1 MGTYRVYNENYS
13 DCGIE
18 DLSSVDFVEVDN
30 AVLNCVKDDNDLYSP
45 SIRKLLNIVNVK
57 VQDIPTFVKRNIIL
71 SPQQVVQCATGND
84 TDYTDGANYIH
95 PNQFKYKQMMEELK
109 DEELMDIEDS
119 MTACD
124 YNDKFFEML
133 QEAEKYCPTA
143 INANKRYEKKIK
155 EAWKNVPKYKGAS
168 NIDRE
173 TIDAG
178 TPAPRRIC
186 GYQAAVD
193 FVYGDNVDDTSTSA
207 AWLGNDYH
215 CDNSLD
221 LTSAALLAND
231 YHCDNSQYLTSG
243 ICMAPSVF
251 DDKPRDIQIDAD
263 SIFTS
268 QPKSD
273 IVDNSDLL
281 NISSDTST
289 LMQGSCLDLFNDN
302 SEKFEDFKIREP
314 EHTSPAK
321 MEKQRRI
328 EEYHKR
334 HNRKSN
340 R

>member
-13 DCGIE
+13 GWNE
-18 DLSSVDFVEVDN
+18 QDLSSIDFVEVDN
-30 AVLNCVKDDNDLYSP
+30 AVLNCVKDDNNLYSP
-45 SIRKLLNIVNVK
+45 SIKKLLNIVNVK

-84 TDYTDGANYIH
+84 TDYTDGANYMH

-109 DEELMDIEDS
+109 NEELLDEEDS

-124 YNDKFFEML
+124 YNDRFFEML

-143 INANKRYEKKIK
+143 INANKRYEKQIK
-155 EAWKNVPKYKGAS
+155 EAWKNVPNYTGVS
-168 NIDRE
+168 RGEIDRE
-173 TIDAG
+173 TIDVD
-178 TPAPRRIC
+178 APTVNRAC
-186 GYQAAVD
+186 GYLRNAATTAENTIPTTSINND
-193 FVYGDNVDDTSTSA
+193 FATSA
-207 AWLGNDYH
+207 CY
-215 CDNSLD
+215 
-221 LTSAALLAND
+221 
-231 YHCDNSQYLTSG
+231 CDNSQYLTSG
-243 ICMAPSVF
+243 ICMAHSVF

-268 QPKSD
+268 QPKPD
-273 IVDNSDLL
+273 VVDNSDLL

-289 LMQGSCLDLFNDN
+289 LMQGSCLDLFNNN

-321 MEKQRRI
+321 LEKQRRI
-328 EEYHKR
+328 DEYHKR
-334 HNRKSN
+334 HNRKKN

>member
-13 DCGIE
+13 GYGVD
-18 DLSSVDFVEVDN
+18 DLSSIDFVEVDN

-45 SIRKLLNIVNVK
+45 NIKKLLNIVNVK

-84 TDYTDGANYIH
+84 TDYTDGANYMH
-95 PNQFKYKQMMEELK
+95 PNQFKYKQMMEELEN
-109 DEELMDIEDS
+109 EELLDKEDS

-124 YNDKFFEML
+124 MSDRFFNLLE
-133 QEAEKYCPTA
+133 EAEKYCPTA
-143 INANKRYEKKIK
+143 INANKQYEKQIK

-173 TIDAG
+173 IVDAG
-178 TPAPRRIC
+178 APATKRIC

-193 FVYGDNVDDTSTSA
+193 YVHSDNIANDTAPVSA
-207 AWLGNDYH
+207 AWM
-215 CDNSLD
+215 
-221 LTSAALLAND
+221 AND
-231 YHCDNSQYLTSG
+231 NYCDNSQYLTSG
-243 ICMAPSVF
+243 ICMTPSFF

-268 QPKSD
+268 QPKPD
-273 IVDNSDLL
+273 VVDNSDLL

-289 LMQGSCLDLFNDN
+289 LMQGSCLDLFNDKA
-302 SEKFEDFKIREP
+302 EKFEDFKIREP

-321 MEKQRRI
+321 LEKQRRI

-334 HNRKSN
+334 HNRKRN

>member
-13 DCGIE
+13 VYGVE

-30 AVLNCVKDDNDLYSP
+30 AVLNCVKDGNDLYSP
-45 SIRKLLNIVNVK
+45 SIKKLLNIVNVK

-71 SPQQVVQCATGND
+71 SQQQVVQCATGNN
-84 TDYTDGANYIH
+84 TDYTDGANYMH
-95 PNQFKYKQMMEELK
+95 QNQFKYKQMMEELK
-109 DEELMDIEDS
+109 DEELLDKEDS
-119 MTACD
+119 LTTCD
-124 YNDKFFEML
+124 YNDRFLNML
-133 QEAEKYCPTA
+133 HEAEKYCKTDYMHGANVTA
-143 INANKRYEKKIK
+143 SPVST
-155 EAWKNVPKYKGAS
+155 AWM
-168 NIDRE
+168 
-173 TIDAG
+173 
-178 TPAPRRIC
+178 
-186 GYQAAVD
+186 
-193 FVYGDNVDDTSTSA
+193 DNE
-207 AWLGNDYH
+207 NY
-215 CDNSLD
+215 
-221 LTSAALLAND
+221 
-231 YHCDNSQYLTSG
+231 CDNSQYLTSG

-268 QPKSD
+268 QPKPD

-321 MEKQRRI
+321 LEKQRRI

-334 HNRKSN
+334 HNRKRN

>member
-13 DCGIE
+13 GLND
-18 DLSSVDFVEVDN
+18 DLNSIDFVEVDN
-30 AVLNCVKDDNDLYSP
+30 AVLNCVKDDNDLYS
-45 SIRKLLNIVNVK
+45 SNIKKLLNIVNVK

-71 SPQQVVQCATGND
+71 SPQQVVQCANGND
-84 TDYTDGANYIH
+84 TDYTDGANYMH

-119 MTACD
+119 MTTCD
-124 YNDKFFEML
+124 DNDRFFEML
-133 QEAEKYCPTA
+133 QEAEKYCPTF
-143 INANKRYEKKIK
+143 INVNKHYENKIK
-155 EAWKNVPKYKGAS
+155 EASNNVPKYKSTS

-173 TIDAG
+173 IIDAG
-178 TPAPRRIC
+178 APSPRHIC

-193 FVYGDNVDDTSTSA
+193 YVHGNNTSAEDMIRYANIADTSTSA
-207 AWLGNDYH
+207 ALM
-215 CDNSLD
+215 
-221 LTSAALLAND
+221 ANEN
-231 YHCDNSQYLTSG
+231 YCDNSQYLTTG

-268 QPKSD
+268 QPKPD

-289 LMQGSCLDLFNDN
+289 LMQGSCLDLFNNKAD
-302 SEKFEDFKIREP
+302 KFEDFKIREP

-321 MEKQRRI
+321 LEMQRRI
-328 EEYHKR
+328 EEYNKL
-334 HNRKSN
+334 HNRKRN

>member
-13 DCGIE
+13 GYDVE
-18 DLSSVDFVEVDN
+18 DLSSIDFVEVDN

-45 SIRKLLNIVNVK
+45 SIKKLLNIVNVK

-84 TDYTDGANYIH
+84 TDYTDGANYMH

-109 DEELMDIEDS
+109 DEELLDKEDS

-124 YNDKFFEML
+124 YNDKFFNML
-133 QEAEKYCPTA
+133 QEAEKYCPTEV
-143 INANKRYEKKIK
+143 NANKRYEKHIK
-155 EAWKNVPKYKGAS
+155 EAWNAVPKYKGAS
-168 NIDRE
+168 NIDKE
-173 TIDAG
+173 IIDAD
-178 TPAPRRIC
+178 APTLRRIC

-193 FVYGDNVDDTSTSA
+193 YVHGANVTANDIIPVSA
-207 AWLGNDYH
+207 AWV
-215 CDNSLD
+215 
-221 LTSAALLAND
+221 ANEN
-231 YHCDNSQYLTSG
+231 YCDNSQYLTSD
-243 ICMAPSVF
+243 ICMAPSFF

-268 QPKSD
+268 QPKPD
-273 IVDNSDLL
+273 VVDNSDLL

-289 LMQGSCLDLFNDN
+289 LMQGSCLDLFNNKAD
-302 SEKFEDFKIREP
+302 KFEDFKIREP

-321 MEKQRRI
+321 LKKQRRI
-328 EEYHKR
+328 DEYHKR
-334 HNRKSN
+334 HNRKKN

>member
-13 DCGIE
+13 GYGVD
-18 DLSSVDFVEVDN
+18 DLSSIDFVEVDN

-45 SIRKLLNIVNVK
+45 NIRKLLNIVNVK
-57 VQDIPTFVKRNIIL
+57 VKDIPTFVKRNIIL

-84 TDYTDGANYIH
+84 TDYTDGANYMH

-109 DEELMDIEDS
+109 DEELLDKEDS

-124 YNDKFFEML
+124 MSDRFFNLLE
-133 QEAEKYCPTA
+133 EAEKYCPTA
-143 INANKRYEKKIK
+143 INANKRYEKQIK
-155 EAWKNVPKYKGAS
+155 EAWKNVPKYEGAS

-173 TIDAG
+173 IVDVGA
-178 TPAPRRIC
+178 PATKRIC

-193 FVYGDNVDDTSTSA
+193 YVHSDNIANDTAPVSA
-207 AWLGNDYH
+207 AWM
-215 CDNSLD
+215 
-221 LTSAALLAND
+221 ANEN
-231 YHCDNSQYLTSG
+231 YCDNSQYLTSG
-243 ICMAPSVF
+243 ICMTPSFF

-268 QPKSD
+268 QPKPD
-273 IVDNSDLL
+273 VVDNSDLL

-289 LMQGSCLDLFNDN
+289 LMQGSCLDLFNDKA
-302 SEKFEDFKIREP
+302 EKFEDFKIREP

-321 MEKQRRI
+321 LEKQRRI

-334 HNRKSN
+334 RNRKRN

>member
-13 DCGIE
+13 GWGVE
-18 DLSSVDFVEVDN
+18 DLSSIDFVEVDN
-30 AVLNCVKDDNDLYSP
+30 AVLNCVKDDKDLYSP

-57 VQDIPTFVKRNIIL
+57 VQDIPTIVKRNIIL

-84 TDYTDGANYIH
+84 TDYTDGANYMH
-95 PNQFKYKQMMEELK
+95 PNQFKYKQMMEELQN
-109 DEELMDIEDS
+109 EELLDKEDS

-124 YNDKFFEML
+124 YNERFFEML

-155 EAWKNVPKYKGAS
+155 EAWKNVPNYRGAG

-173 TIDAG
+173 IIDVGA
-178 TPAPRRIC
+178 PAVKRTC
-186 GYQAAVD
+186 GYKAAAD
-193 FVYGDNVDDTSTSA
+193 YSYGNVTAADTVPASA
-207 AWLGNDYH
+207 TWM
-215 CDNSLD
+215 
-221 LTSAALLAND
+221 ANEN
-231 YHCDNSQYLTSG
+231 YCDNSQYLTSG
-243 ICMAPSVF
+243 ICMAPSFF
-251 DDKPRDIQIDAD
+251 DDKPRDIQVDAD

-273 IVDNSDLL
+273 VVDNSDLL

-289 LMQGSCLDLFNDN
+289 LMQGSCLDLFNDKAD
-302 SEKFEDFKIREP
+302 KFEDFKIREP

-321 MEKQRRI
+321 LEKQRRI
-328 EEYHKR
+328 DEYHKR
-334 HNRKSN
+334 HNRKKN

>member
-13 DCGIE
+13 GLND
-18 DLSSVDFVEVDN
+18 DLDSIDFVEVDN
-30 AVLNCVKDDNDLYSP
+30 AVLNCVRDDNNLYSP
-45 SIRKLLNIVNVK
+45 SIKKLLNIVNVK

-84 TDYTDGANYIH
+84 TDYTNGANYMH

-109 DEELMDIEDS
+109 DEELLDKEDS

-124 YNDKFFEML
+124 YNDRFFNLLE
-133 QEAEKYCPTA
+133 EAEKY
-143 INANKRYEKKIK
+143 
-155 EAWKNVPKYKGAS
+155 
-168 NIDRE
+168 
-173 TIDAG
+173 
-178 TPAPRRIC
+178 
-186 GYQAAVD
+186 
-193 FVYGDNVDDTSTSA
+193 
-207 AWLGNDYH
+207 
-215 CDNSLD
+215 
-221 LTSAALLAND
+221 
-231 YHCDNSQYLTSG
+231 CDNSQYLTSG

-251 DDKPRDIQIDAD
+251 DDKPCDIQVDAD

-268 QPKSD
+268 QPKPD

-302 SEKFEDFKIREP
+302 FEKFEDFKIREP

-321 MEKQRRI
+321 LEKQRRI

-334 HNRKSN
+334 HNRKRN

>member
-13 DCGIE
+13 SWGTE
-18 DLSSVDFVEVDN
+18 DLSSIDFVEVDN
-30 AVLNCVKDDNDLYSP
+30 AVLNCVKDDNNLYSP
-45 SIRKLLNIVNVK
+45 SIKKLLNIVNVK

-84 TDYTDGANYIH
+84 TDYTDGANYMH

-109 DEELMDIEDS
+109 DEELLDKEDS

-124 YNDKFFEML
+124 YNDRFFEML

-143 INANKRYEKKIK
+143 VNANKRYEKRIK
-155 EAWKNVPKYKGAS
+155 EALNAVPKYKGAS

-173 TIDAG
+173 IIDAG
-178 TPAPRRIC
+178 APTPRRIC
-186 GYQAAVD
+186 GYQAAADYVH
-193 FVYGDNVDDTSTSA
+193 GANVTANDTIPVSA
-207 AWLGNDYH
+207 AWM
-215 CDNSLD
+215 
-221 LTSAALLAND
+221 ANEN
-231 YHCDNSQYLTSG
+231 YCDNSQYLTSG

-268 QPKSD
+268 QPKPD

-321 MEKQRRI
+321 LEKQRRI

-334 HNRKSN
+334 HNRKRN

>member
-13 DCGIE
+13 GWNE
-18 DLSSVDFVEVDN
+18 QDLSSIDFVEVDN
-30 AVLNCVKDDNDLYSP
+30 AVLNCVKDDNNLYSP
-45 SIRKLLNIVNVK
+45 SIKKLLNIVNVK

-84 TDYTDGANYIH
+84 TDYTDGANYMH

-109 DEELMDIEDS
+109 DEELLDKEDS

-124 YNDKFFEML
+124 YNDRFFNML

-143 INANKRYEKKIK
+143 VNANKRYETQIK
-155 EAWKNVPKYKGAS
+155 EAWNAVPKYKGAS
-168 NIDRE
+168 ELDRE
-173 TIDAG
+173 TIDAP
-178 TPAPRRIC
+178 TPRRIC

-193 FVYGDNVDDTSTSA
+193 YVHGANVTANNTIPVSA
-207 AWLGNDYH
+207 SWMTNENY
-215 CDNSLD
+215 
-221 LTSAALLAND
+221 
-231 YHCDNSQYLTSG
+231 CDNSQYLTSG

-268 QPKSD
+268 QPKPD
-273 IVDNSDLL
+273 VVDNSDLL

-289 LMQGSCLDLFNDN
+289 LMQGSCLDLFNNN

-321 MEKQRRI
+321 LEKQRRI
-328 EEYHKR
+328 DEYHKR
-334 HNRKSN
+334 HNRKKN

>member
-13 DCGIE
+13 GWGTE
-18 DLSSVDFVEVDN
+18 DLSSIDFVEVDN

-45 SIRKLLNIVNVK
+45 NIRKLLNIVNVK

-84 TDYTDGANYIH
+84 TDYTDGANYMH
-95 PNQFKYKQMMEELK
+95 PNQFKYKQMMEELEN
-109 DEELMDIEDS
+109 EELLDKEDS

-124 YNDKFFEML
+124 MSDRFFNLLE
-133 QEAEKYCPTA
+133 EAEKYCPTA
-143 INANKRYEKKIK
+143 INANKRYEKQIK
-155 EAWKNVPKYKGAS
+155 AAWKNVPKYKGAS
-168 NIDRE
+168 EIDRE
-173 TIDAG
+173 IIDVGA
-178 TPAPRRIC
+178 PATKRIC
-186 GYQAAVD
+186 GYQTA
-193 FVYGDNVDDTSTSA
+193 NDTATTSA
-207 AWLGNDYH
+207 AWMANDNY
-215 CDNSLD
+215 CDNS
-221 LTSAALLAND
+221 
-231 YHCDNSQYLTSG
+231 HYLTSG
-243 ICMAPSVF
+243 ICMTPSFF

-268 QPKSD
+268 QPKPD
-273 IVDNSDLL
+273 VVDNSDLL

-321 MEKQRRI
+321 LEKQRRI

-334 HNRKSN
+334 HNRKRN

>member
-13 DCGIE
+13 GWNE
-18 DLSSVDFVEVDN
+18 QDLSSIDFVEVDN
-30 AVLNCVKDDNDLYSP
+30 AVLNCVKDDNNLYSP
-45 SIRKLLNIVNVK
+45 SIKKLLNIVNVK

-84 TDYTDGANYIH
+84 TDYTDGANYMH

-109 DEELMDIEDS
+109 NEELLDEEDS

-124 YNDKFFEML
+124 YNDRFFEML
-133 QEAEKYCPTA
+133 REAEKYCPTA
-143 INANKRYEKKIK
+143 INANKRYEKQIK
-155 EAWKNVPKYKGAS
+155 EAWKNVPNYTGVS
-168 NIDRE
+168 RGEIDRE
-173 TIDAG
+173 TIDVD
-178 TPAPRRIC
+178 APTVNRAC
-186 GYQAAVD
+186 GYLRNAATTAENTIPTTSINND
-193 FVYGDNVDDTSTSA
+193 FATSA
-207 AWLGNDYH
+207 CY
-215 CDNSLD
+215 
-221 LTSAALLAND
+221 
-231 YHCDNSQYLTSG
+231 CDNSQYLTSG

-268 QPKSD
+268 QPKPD
-273 IVDNSDLL
+273 VVDNSDLL

-289 LMQGSCLDLFNDN
+289 LMQGSCLDLFNNN

-321 MEKQRRI
+321 LEKQRRI
-328 EEYHKR
+328 DEYHKR
-334 HNRKSN
+334 HNRKKN

>member
-13 DCGIE
+13 GFGVE
-18 DLSSVDFVEVDN
+18 DLSSIDFVEVDN

-45 SIRKLLNIVNVK
+45 NIRKLLNIVNVK

-84 TDYTDGANYIH
+84 TDYTDGANYMH
-95 PNQFKYKQMMEELK
+95 PNQFKYKQMMEELAN
-109 DEELMDIEDS
+109 EELLDKEDS

-124 YNDKFFEML
+124 YNDRFFDML

-155 EAWKNVPKYKGAS
+155 EAWNNVPKYKGAG
-168 NIDRE
+168 NVDRE
-173 TIDAG
+173 IIDAG
-178 TPAPRRIC
+178 APAPRRIC

-193 FVYGDNVDDTSTSA
+193 YVNRDIAASTPPVSA
-207 AWLGNDYH
+207 AWMANKDY
-215 CDNSLD
+215 
-221 LTSAALLAND
+221 
-231 YHCDNSQYLTSG
+231 CDNSQYLTSG
-243 ICMAPSVF
+243 ICMSPSFF
-251 DDKPRDIQIDAD
+251 DDKPRDISIDAD

-268 QPKSD
+268 QPKPD
-273 IVDNSDLL
+273 VVDNSDLS
-281 NISSDTST
+281 NITSDTST
-289 LMQGSCLDLFNDN
+289 LMQGSCLDLFNN
-302 SEKFEDFKIREP
+302 NTEKFEDFKIREP

-321 MEKQRRI
+321 LEKQRRI

-334 HNRKSN
+334 HNRKRN

>member
-1 MGTYRVYNENYS
+1 MGTYRVYNEYYS
-13 DCGIE
+13 GWNE
-18 DLSSVDFVEVDN
+18 QDLSSIDFVEVDN
-30 AVLNCVKDDNDLYSP
+30 AVLNCVKDDNNLYSP
-45 SIRKLLNIVNVK
+45 SIKKLLNIVNVK

-84 TDYTDGANYIH
+84 TDYTDGANYMH

-109 DEELMDIEDS
+109 DEELLDKEDS

-124 YNDKFFEML
+124 MSDRFFNLLE
-133 QEAEKYCPTA
+133 EAEKYCPTA
-143 INANKRYEKKIK
+143 INANKRYEKQIK
-155 EAWKNVPKYKGAS
+155 EAWKNVPKYKGAGEL
-168 NIDRE
+168 DRE
-173 TIDAG
+173 IIDAG
-178 TPAPRRIC
+178 APTTKRIC
-186 GYQAAVD
+186 GYQIA
-193 FVYGDNVDDTSTSA
+193 NDTAPTSA
-207 AWLGNDYH
+207 AWM
-215 CDNSLD
+215 
-221 LTSAALLAND
+221 ANEN
-231 YHCDNSQYLTSG
+231 YCDNSQYLTSG
-243 ICMAPSVF
+243 ICMTPSFF

-268 QPKSD
+268 QPKPD
-273 IVDNSDLL
+273 VVDNSDLL

-321 MEKQRRI
+321 LEKQRRI

-334 HNRKSN
+334 HNRKRN

>member
-13 DCGIE
+13 GYGVE
-18 DLSSVDFVEVDN
+18 DLSSIDFVEVDN

-45 SIRKLLNIVNVK
+45 SIKKLLNIVNVK

-84 TDYTDGANYIH
+84 TDYTDGANYMH

-109 DEELMDIEDS
+109 DEELLDKDDS

-124 YNDKFFEML
+124 YNDKFFNML
-133 QEAEKYCPTA
+133 LEAEKYCSTKV
-143 INANKRYEKKIK
+143 NANKCYEKHIK
-155 EAWKNVPKYKGAS
+155 EACNAVPKYKGAS
-168 NIDRE
+168 NIDKE
-173 TIDAG
+173 IIDAG
-178 TPAPRRIC
+178 APTLRRIC

-193 FVYGDNVDDTSTSA
+193 NVHGANVTANDIIPVSA
-207 AWLGNDYH
+207 AWV
-215 CDNSLD
+215 
-221 LTSAALLAND
+221 ANEN
-231 YHCDNSQYLTSG
+231 YCDNSQYLTSG
-243 ICMAPSVF
+243 ICMAPSFF

-268 QPKSD
+268 QPKPD
-273 IVDNSDLL
+273 VVDNSDLL

-289 LMQGSCLDLFNDN
+289 LMQGSCLDLFNNKAD
-302 SEKFEDFKIREP
+302 KFEDFKIREP

-321 MEKQRRI
+321 LEKQRRI
-328 EEYHKR
+328 DEYHKR
-334 HNRKSN
+334 HNRKKN

>member
-13 DCGIE
+13 GWND
-18 DLSSVDFVEVDN
+18 DLNSIDFVEVDN

-45 SIRKLLNIVNVK
+45 NIKKLLNIVNVK

-84 TDYTDGANYIH
+84 TDYTDGANYMH

-109 DEELMDIEDS
+109 NEELLDKEDS

-143 INANKRYEKKIK
+143 VNANKRYEKHIK
-155 EAWKNVPKYKGAS
+155 EAWNAVPKYKGAS

-173 TIDAG
+173 IIDAG
-178 TPAPRRIC
+178 APTPRRIC

-193 FVYGDNVDDTSTSA
+193 YVHGTNVT
-207 AWLGNDYH
+207 
-215 CDNSLD
+215 
-221 LTSAALLAND
+221 AND
-231 YHCDNSQYLTSG
+231 TIPVSTAWMANDNYCDNSQYLTSG

-268 QPKSD
+268 QPKPD
-273 IVDNSDLL
+273 VVDNSDLL

-289 LMQGSCLDLFNDN
+289 LMQGSCLDLFNNN

-321 MEKQRRI
+321 LEKQRRI

-334 HNRKSN
+334 HNRKRN
-340 R
+340 